1 MDLSIAPGSFVLV
14 GDPSGG
20 GKSTLAYA
28 LTGLIPQT
36 IPAEVRGHVSIA
48 GLDPR
53 QRSVAQL
60 ATRVGLVFQNPVT
73 QLFNGTVEEE
83 AMNLLGMLQE
93 MAAVILQTIRL
104 RGGKRRPW
112 LGLRL
117 FLVTTVANTLRYG
130 DEVIN
135 AAAMRAFDLN
145 GGRPAPLPL
154 RRADLWLLA
163 LLAGCTGALLAVG
176 MR

>member
-1 MDLSIAPGSFVLV
+1 M
-14 GDPSGG
+14 GG
-20 GKSTLAYA
+20 RALALTLAF
-28 LTGLIPQT
+28 GLGI
-36 IPAEVRGHVSIA
+36 ASLSLSNVVAVFDRLGLRGMGFA
-48 GLDPR
+48 
-53 QRSVAQL
+53 VA
-60 ATRVGLVFQNPVT
+60 V
-73 QLFNGTVEEE
+73 

-93 MAAVILQTIRL
+93 MAAVTLQTIRL

-117 FLVTTVANTLRYG
+117 FMVTTVANTLRYG

-145 GGRPAPLPL
+145 GARPAPLPL